1 LGIPLNGLFN
11 LLSRR
16 LLMSAPDQSKIQK
29 FRELLHKEWTNDKTV
44 AAWRKWQARI
54 AAFTHGA
61 TEAILERA
69 HLRPGMRVLDL
80 ASGVGDPALS
90 MAAEVAPSGQV
101 TATDLGPG
109 MISLAEELARKK
121 GLTNIKF
128 REASAESL
136 PFADESF
143 DVLTCRFGIMF
154 FPDLPRALRECL
166 RVLKPGGRAVFVAWG
181 KKEQPFFTTTA
192 GIILKH
198 VPVPPPP
205 PDPDGP
211 SLFMFGERDRLRR
224 ALEAAGFGNVHEE
237 ERIVAGRWPTS
248 VEEYWEQFSEV
259 AAPFRPLIEQLTPEK
274 LSQAKSEIY
283 TALKKFWNG
292 KELNMP
298 LEIIIGT
305 GVRP

>member
-1 LGIPLNGLFN
+1 
-11 LLSRR
+11 
-16 LLMSAPDQSKIQK
+16 MSAPDLSKIQK
-29 FRELLHKEWTNDKTV
+29 FREHLLQEWTGDKTV
-44 AAWRKWQARI
+44 AAWRKWHAQI

-61 TEAILERA
+61 TEAILESA

-90 MAAEVAPSGQV
+90 IAAEIAPSGRV

-121 GLTNIKF
+121 SLTNIEF

-136 PFADESF
+136 PFPDESY

-154 FPDLPRALRECL
+154 FPDLPKALRECF
-166 RVLKPGGRAVFVAWG
+166 RVLKSGGRAVFVAWS

-224 ALEAAGFGNVHEE
+224 ALETAGFSNVHEE
-237 ERIVAGRWPTS
+237 DRIVAGRWAS
-248 VEEYWEQFSEV
+248 SIEEYWEQFSEV
-259 AAPFRPLIEQLTPEK
+259 AAPFRPLIEQLTPDK

-298 LEIIIGT
+298 LEIVIGT
-305 GVRP
+305 GTRP

>member
-1 LGIPLNGLFN
+1 
-11 LLSRR
+11 
-16 LLMSAPDQSKIQK
+16 MSAPDPSKIQK
-29 FRELLHKEWTNDKTV
+29 FREHLHEEWTGHETV
-44 AAWRKWQARI
+44 AAWRKWHDRI
-54 AAFTHGA
+54 ATFTRGA
-61 TEAILERA
+61 TEAILETA
-69 HLRPGMRVLDL
+69 HLRPGLRVLDL

-90 MAAEVAPSGQV
+90 IAAKVTPSGRV
-101 TATDLGPG
+101 TATDLGSG

-121 GLTNIKF
+121 GPTNIEF

-136 PFADESF
+136 PFADESY
-143 DVLTCRFGIMF
+143 DALTCRFGIMF

-211 SLFMFGERDRLRR
+211 SIFMFGEHDRLRG
-224 ALEAAGFGNVHEE
+224 AMAIAGFNNVDEQA
-237 ERIVAGRWPTS
+237 RIVNGHWAGPP
-248 VEEYWEQFSEV
+248 EEYWEQFSEV
-259 AAPFRPLIEQLTPEK
+259 AAPFRSLIAQLSPEK
-274 LSQAKSEIY
+274 MAQAQSEIF
-283 TALKKFWNG
+283 TGLKKFWNG

-298 LEIIIGT
+298 LEIVIGT
-305 GVRP
+305 GTRS

>member
-1 LGIPLNGLFN
+1 
-11 LLSRR
+11 
-16 LLMSAPDQSKIQK
+16 MSSPSAVPDPAKIQK
-29 FRELLHKEWTNDKTV
+29 FREHLHQEWTGDKTV
-44 AAWRKWQARI
+44 AAWRKWQAQI
-54 AAFTHGA
+54 AAFTKGA
-61 TEAILERA
+61 TEAILEAA

-90 MAAEVAPSGQV
+90 IASAVAPNGRV

-109 MISLAEELARKK
+109 MISLAEELAQKK
-121 GLTNIKF
+121 GLANIEF

-136 PFADESF
+136 PFPDESY

-154 FPDLPRALRECL
+154 FPDLPKALGECL
-166 RVLKPGGRAVFVAWG
+166 RVLRPGGRVVFVAWG

-224 ALEAAGFGNVHEE
+224 ALSAAGFNNVHEE
-237 ERIVAGRWPTS
+237 DRIIAGRWTS
-248 VEEYWEQFSEV
+248 SAEEYWEQFTEV
-259 AAPFRPLIEQLTPEK
+259 AAPFRPLIDQLTPEK
-274 LSQAKSEIY
+274 MAQAKSEILA
-283 TALKKFWNG
+283 ALKKFWSG

-298 LEIIIGT
+298 LEIVIGT
-305 GVRP
+305 GTRP

>member
-1 LGIPLNGLFN
+1 
-11 LLSRR
+11 
-16 LLMSAPDQSKIQK
+16 MSAPDPAKIQK
-29 FRELLHKEWTNDKTV
+29 FRENLHLEWTGDKTV
-44 AAWRKWQARI
+44 AAWRKWHAQI
-54 AAFTHGA
+54 AAFTRGA
-61 TEAILERA
+61 TEAILESA

-90 MAAEVAPSGQV
+90 IASEVAPSGRV

-121 GLTNIKF
+121 GLSNIEF
-128 REASAESL
+128 REASAEAL

-154 FPDLPRALRECL
+154 FPDLPKALRECL
-166 RVLKPGGRAVFVAWG
+166 RVLKRGGRVVFVAWG

-224 ALEAAGFGNVHEE
+224 ALEAAGFSNVHEE
-237 ERIVAGRWPTS
+237 DRIIPGRWAS
-248 VEEYWEQFSEV
+248 SAEEYWEQFTEV
-259 AAPFRPLIEQLTPEK
+259 AAPFRPLLDQLTPERMV
-274 LSQAKSEIY
+274 QAKSEIL
-283 TALKKFWNG
+283 TTLKKFWTG

-298 LEIIIGT
+298 LEIVIGT
-305 GVRP
+305 GTRF

>member
-1 LGIPLNGLFN
+1 
-11 LLSRR
+11 
-16 LLMSAPDQSKIQK
+16 MSAPDPSKIQK
-29 FRELLHKEWTNDKTV
+29 FREHLHQEWTGDRTV
-44 AAWRKWQARI
+44 AAWRKWHAQI

-61 TEAILERA
+61 TEAILEAA

-90 MAAEVAPSGQV
+90 IAAEVAPTGRV

-121 GLTNIKF
+121 GITNIEF

-136 PFADESF
+136 PFPGESY

-154 FPDLPRALRECL
+154 FPDLPKALRECF
-166 RVLKPGGRAVFVAWG
+166 RVLKPGGRAAFVAWG

-192 GIILKH
+192 GIVLKH

-205 PDPDGP
+205 PDPEGP
-211 SLFMFGERDRLRR
+211 SLFMFGERGRLRR
-224 ALEAAGFGNVHEE
+224 ALEAAGFSNVHEE
-237 ERIVAGRWPTS
+237 DRIIAGRWHSS
-248 VEEYWEQFSEV
+248 VEEYWVQFSEV
-259 AAPFRPLIEQLTPEK
+259 AAPFRPLIDQLTPEK
-274 LSQAKSEIY
+274 LAQAKAEIFA
-283 TALKKFWNG
+283 TLKKFWNG

-298 LEIIIGT
+298 LEIVIGSGT
-305 GVRP
+305 RP